1 MCLSAE
7 VDFGMGLAISAV
19 GVASL
24 TRVRQR
30 REILLAALPL
40 AFGLH
45 QIAEGFVWLGLEGR
59 VSASVGTFALHAYV
73 LYAWALLPV
82 LAPLAVIGIERDPRH
97 RRWMGS
103 FLALG
108 TVVALSL
115 VWPVLHDRV
124 TATIV
129 EHTIRYHGA
138 GSLGG
143 LLTLA
148 YVVATCGALLASSDR
163 RLVAA
168 GVVNVIAVAAIV
180 WLQAQALT
188 SVWCVWAAV
197 LSVGV
202 WWYLG
207 DRHGQRAEALT
218 PA

>member
-7 VDFGMGLAISAV
+7 VDFGMGVAISAV

-30 REILLAALPL
+30 REVLLAALPL

-59 VSASVGTFALHAYV
+59 VSASVGDVALHAYV

-82 LAPLAVIGIERDPRH
+82 LAPLAVLLIERDPRH
-97 RRWMGS
+97 RRWMGA
-103 FLALG
+103 FLTLG
-108 TVVALSL
+108 TIVAASL

-124 TATIV
+124 TAHIV

-143 LLTLA
+143 LLTVA

-163 RLVAA
+163 RIVVV
-168 GVVNVIAVAAIV
+168 GMVNVVAVTAIV

-188 SVWCVWAAV
+188 SVWCVWAAI
-197 LSVGV
+197 LSALV
-202 WWYLG
+202 WSYLG
-207 DRHGQRAEALT
+207 DTDEQRAALIT
-218 PA
+218 AR